1 MSCYYGSIVVASRG
15 SDGKDTAISS
25 NAGIV
30 LGSGNGIDKLS
41 DDGSGGLMIMQ
52 DQFGAMLNN
61 T

>member
-15 SDGKDTAISS
+15 SDGKDTAIS

-30 LGSGNGIDKLS
+30 LGSGNGIDKLT